1 MFHSRLKLKGYLLFC
16 FVICQK
22 YIFICIGWQNTCVVK
37 FSVTDMYVLL
47 NVGSEVM
54 VHIRSQV
61 DTAHFAQNDSCNS
74 TLKAS
79 TLYVKHPI

>member
-1 MFHSRLKLKGYLLFC
+1 
-16 FVICQK
+16 
-22 YIFICIGWQNTCVVK
+22 
-37 FSVTDMYVLL
+37 MYVLL